1 MADSPIQP
9 GDFNEELLSGYLDG
23 ELSSEEQAQVERAVQ
38 QDPQAQQLLE
48 DLEQIRHCLQELPA
62 KQPPAE
68 ARQRVLEKINSE
80 DLAGNGGPPSTGEI
94 YAVKVE
100 DRFSDLEE
108 SPLPAVKR
116 TLPTTAI
123 VSWLVATAAGI
134 ALLFIVPPLLQD
146 SNQVALKRGDATG
159 SHGPEEV
166 DESLAPFADLAG
178 GEGMEERLALPA
190 MVEMES
196 EEYFS
201 EQIPVVYITIPAD
214 AVEHIDEILV
224 MNRIRVIDPSELSER
239 LRANKQNEGSYGLA
253 ILASKVPSDE
263 DASPGEDLAPADL
276 SLADQS
282 AVTRPLDSR
291 RQQGGRYVQH
301 SATLREGSPEEL
313 EIVWKQISRRKDIEV
328 VQQAGPQLRGLK
340 YDANAYRDQSLA
352 TDPPSEK
359 ALGKTVA
366 ENAPQAAGL
375 GGGAGKASAGAGS
388 QKLAQR
394 LESQSAKGVDKKKVS
409 DDPAVARKP
418 GNDSRP
424 IIIQLIIQVAE

>member
-9 GDFNEELLSGYLDG
+9 GNFNEELLSGYLDG
-23 ELSSEEQAQVERAVQ
+23 ELSSEEQAQVEHAVQ

-62 KQPPAE
+62 KQPPAD

-80 DLAGNGGPPSTGEI
+80 DLAGNGGPPLS
-94 YAVKVE
+94 
-100 DRFSDLEE
+100 
-108 SPLPAVKR
+108 AVKR

-146 SNQVALKRGDATG
+146 SNQVALNRGDATS
-159 SHGPEEV
+159 SHGPEEI

-178 GEGMEERLALPA
+178 GEGMEEKLALPA
-190 MVEMES
+190 MLEMES

-214 AVEHIDEILV
+214 AVEYIDEILV
-224 MNRIRVIDPSELSER
+224 MNRIRVIEPSVLIER
-239 LRANKQNEGSYGLA
+239 LRANKQNEGSSGLA
-253 ILASKVPSDE
+253 ILASKVLSDE
-263 DASPGEDLAPADL
+263 DAAPDAAPGGDLAPADH
-276 SLADQS
+276 SLADRS

-291 RQQGGRYVQH
+291 RQQGGRYVQY
-301 SATLREGSPEEL
+301 STTLREGSPEEL
-313 EIVWKQISRRKDIEV
+313 EIAWEQISQVKDIKV

-352 TDPPSEK
+352 TDLPSEK
-359 ALGKTVA
+359 DLGKTFA

-388 QKLAQR
+388 QKLAQQP
-394 LESQSAKGVDKKKVS
+394 ESQSAKGVDKKRVS
-409 DDPAVARKP
+409 ADPAVTRKS
-418 GNDSRP
+418 GENSNP
-424 IIIQLIIQVAE
+424 IIIRLIIQVAE

>member
-1 MADSPIQP
+1 MTDFSSQQD
-9 GDFNEELLSGYLDG
+9 DFNEELLSGYLDG
-23 ELSSEEQAQVERAVQ
+23 ELSGEEQAQVERAVQ

-80 DLAGNGGPPSTGEI
+80 DLAGNGGPP
-94 YAVKVE
+94 
-100 DRFSDLEE
+100 
-108 SPLPAVKR
+108 LPAVKR

-123 VSWLVATAAGI
+123 ISWLVATAAGI

-159 SHGPEEV
+159 SHGPEEN
-166 DESLAPFADLAG
+166 DEPLAPFADLAG

-239 LRANKQNEGSYGLA
+239 LRANKQNEGSSGLA

-263 DASPGEDLAPADL
+263 DASPGGDLAPADL

-282 AVTRPLDSR
+282 AVTRPLVIR
-291 RQQGGRYVQH
+291 RQQGGRYIQH

-313 EIVWKQISRRKDIEV
+313 EIAWEQISRRKDIEV

-352 TDPPSEK
+352 TDSPSGK

-366 ENAPQAAGL
+366 ENASQAAGL

-394 LESQSAKGVDKKKVS
+394 LESQSAEGVDKKKVT

-418 GNDSRP
+418 GNDSSP
-424 IIIQLIIQVAE
+424 IIIQLIIQVVE

>member
-1 MADSPIQP
+1 MANSPIQP

-80 DLAGNGGPPSTGEI
+80 DLAGNGGPP
-94 YAVKVE
+94 
-100 DRFSDLEE
+100 
-108 SPLPAVKR
+108 LPAVKR

-123 VSWLVATAAGI
+123 ISWLVATAAGI

-159 SHGPEEV
+159 SHGPEEN
-166 DESLAPFADLAG
+166 DEPLAPFADLAG
-178 GEGMEERLALPA
+178 EEGLALPA

-196 EEYFS
+196 GEYFS

-224 MNRIRVIDPSELSER
+224 MNRIRVIDPSVLSER
-239 LRANKQNEGSYGLA
+239 LRANKQNEGSSRLA

-263 DASPGEDLAPADL
+263 DAAPGGDLA
-276 SLADQS
+276 LADRS
-282 AVTRPLDSR
+282 TVTRSLDSR
-291 RQQGGRYVQH
+291 RQQGGRYVQY

-313 EIVWKQISRRKDIEV
+313 EIAWEQISRRKDIEV

-352 TDPPSEK
+352 TDHPSEK

-366 ENAPQAAGL
+366 ENASQAAGL

-394 LESQSAKGVDKKKVS
+394 LESQSAEGVDKKKVS
-409 DDPAVARKP
+409 ADPAVTRKYV
-418 GNDSRP
+418 NDSNP